1 MSILT
6 RAVLVL
12 ALAVVV
18 VAVYAFTDLNA
29 GLLRNGCIGDV
40 GLPPSTG
47 TVHFK
52 AFPPHFF
59 CLYRTKNGR
68 VVERSS

>member
-1 MSILT
+1 MFL
-6 RAVLVL
+6 VLVL
-12 ALAVVV
+12 AV
-18 VAVYAFTDLNA
+18 VAGGVFALKDLNA

-47 TVHFK
+47 RVQFK

-59 CLYRTKNGR
+59 CRYRTKDGR